1 VENFV
6 RLKTKKALEICMLN
20 PNSNAFNKISNLVSA
35 SLQKLSDISKPRFKF
50 FSSVFEL
57 WLGLP
62 LRYTMLNLGR
72 IGGYCEK
79 SIRLHFEKLFDFV
92 GFNTALIKKS
102 CGKELIAAFDPS
114 YIPKSGK
121 QTPGLGRWW
130 SGKDQ
135 CTLKGLE
142 ISSLAIVDTAAGT
155 AMSLEAVQTPSK
167 EVLQAKKQ
175 NLVSHYVSI
184 IKKQMPTLKSM
195 VKYLAADGYF
205 MKHDFI
211 VPLLNE
217 GLHVITK
224 MRPDAN
230 LRYPYSGT
238 KKSGRGRPKAYDGK
252 VDCNNI
258 DKRRIKKFDEDED
271 TVYYSGIVYCM
282 ALKQLVRIV
291 YLQDKKTKRYEIFVC
306 TDTLLMAELI
316 LKYYRLR
323 FQIEFLLRDAKQH
336 CGLEECQARS
346 GNKLCFHF
354 NMALSAVSVAKAAL
368 WLSLPK
374 KKREAF
380 SMRNIKLMYYNKM
393 ITDRIFSNLALD
405 LNCKKI
411 KQLYDQC
418 LDIGALAA

>member
-1 VENFV
+1 
-6 RLKTKKALEICMLN
+6 MLN
-20 PNSNAFNKISNLVSA
+20 PNSNAFNKISDLVNA
-35 SLQKLSDISKPRFKF
+35 SLQKLSNISKPRFKF
-50 FSSVFEL
+50 FSTVFEL
-57 WLGLP
+57 WLALP
-62 LRYTMLNLGR
+62 VRYTMLNLGR
-72 IGGYCEK
+72 IGSYSEK

-92 GFNTALIKKS
+92 SFNSALIKKS

-121 QTPGLGRWW
+121 RTYGLGRWW

-142 ISSLAIVDTAAGT
+142 ISCLSIVDVAAGT

-167 EVLQAKKQ
+167 EILQAKKQ

-184 IKKQMPTLKSM
+184 IKKQVPVLKPM

-211 VPLLNE
+211 VPLLAE

-230 LRYPYSGT
+230 LRYPYSGA
-238 KKSGRGRPKAYDGK
+238 KKSGRGRPRAYDGK
-252 VDCNNI
+252 VDCNNM
-258 DKRRIKKFDEDED
+258 DRRRIKKFEEDGQF
-271 TVYYSGIVYCM
+271 VYYSGIVYCI
-282 ALKQLVRIV
+282 ALKQLARIV
-291 YLQDKKTKRYEIFVC
+291 YLQDKQTRRYEIFLC
-306 TDTLLMAELI
+306 TDTLIKPGLI
-316 LKYYRLR
+316 MKYYRLR
-323 FQIEFLLRDAKQH
+323 FQIEFLIRDAKQH

-346 GNKLCFHF
+346 ENKLYFHF
-354 NMALSAVSVAKAAL
+354 NMALSSVSVAKAAV

-374 KKREAF
+374 EKREAF

-393 ITDRIFSNLALD
+393 MAERIFSNLALD

-411 KQLYDQC
+411 KRLYYQC
-418 LDIGALAA
+418 LDIGRLAA

>member
-1 VENFV
+1 
-6 RLKTKKALEICMLN
+6 MLN
-20 PNSNAFNKISNLVSA
+20 PNSNAFNKIRSLVTA

-50 FSSVFEL
+50 FSTVFEL
-57 WLGLP
+57 WLALP
-62 LRYTMLNLGR
+62 VRYTMLNLGR
-72 IGGYCEK
+72 IGDYSEK
-79 SIRLHFEKLFDFV
+79 SIRLHFEKPFDFV
-92 GFNTALIKKS
+92 LFNAELIKKS

-142 ISSLAIVDTAAGT
+142 ISSLAIVDVAAGT

-167 EVLQAKKQ
+167 EILQAKKQ

-184 IKKQMPTLKSM
+184 IKKQLPTLKPM
-195 VKYLAADGYF
+195 IKYLAADGYF

-211 VPLLNE
+211 DPLLKE

-230 LRYPYSGT
+230 LRYPYNGVRKT
-238 KKSGRGRPKAYDGK
+238 GRGRPRAYDSK
-252 VDCNNI
+252 VDCSNI
-258 DKRRIKKFDEDED
+258 DKRRIKRFAEDED
-271 TVYYSGIVYCM
+271 AVYYSGIVYCM

-291 YLQDKKTKRYEIFVC
+291 YLQDKRTKRYEIFVC
-306 TDTLLMAELI
+306 TDTSLKPELI

-346 GNKLCFHF
+346 ENKLYFHF
-354 NMALSAVSVAKAAL
+354 NMALSTVSVAKAAV

-374 KKREAF
+374 EKREAF
-380 SMRNIKLMYYNKM
+380 SMRNIKLMYYNK
-393 ITDRIFSNLALD
+393 ILTERIFSNLALD

-411 KQLYDQC
+411 KQLYHQC
-418 LDIGALAA
+418 LDIGQLAA

>member
-1 VENFV
+1 M
-6 RLKTKKALEICMLN
+6 ALEICMLN
-20 PNSNAFNKISNLVSA
+20 SNSNAFNKISGLVNA
-35 SLQKLSDISKPRFKF
+35 SLQKLSNISKPRFKF
-50 FSSVFEL
+50 FSTVFEL

-62 LRYTMLNLGR
+62 VRYTMLNLGR
-72 IGGYCEK
+72 LGDYSEK
-79 SIRLHFEKLFDFV
+79 SIRLHFEKLFDFAS
-92 GFNTALIKKS
+92 FNAALIKKS

-121 QTPGLGRWW
+121 QTYGLGRWW

-142 ISSLAIVDTAAGT
+142 ISCLSIVDAWAGT

-167 EVLQAKKQ
+167 EVLKAKKQ
-175 NLVSHYVSI
+175 NLISHYAGI
-184 IKKQMPTLKSM
+184 ISKQVPQLKLM
-195 VKYLAADGYF
+195 VKYLVADGYF

-211 VPLLNE
+211 VPLLKE

-224 MRPDAN
+224 MRPDAD
-230 LRYPYSGT
+230 LRYTYSGP
-238 KKSGRGRPKAYDGK
+238 KQSRRGRPKLYDGK

-258 DKRRIKKFDEDED
+258 DKRRIKKFYEDQQAA
-271 TVYYSGIVYCM
+271 YYSGIVYCM
-282 ALKQLVRIV
+282 ALKQSVRIV
-291 YLQDKKTKRYEIFVC
+291 YLQDKQTRRYEIFLC
-306 TDTLLMAELI
+306 TDTLIKPELI
-316 LKYYRLR
+316 IKYYRLR
-323 FQIEFLLRDAKQH
+323 FQIEFLIRDAKQY

-346 GNKLCFHF
+346 ENKLYFHF

-374 KKREAF
+374 EKREAF

-393 ITDRIFSNLALD
+393 MTDRIFSNLALE

-411 KQLYDQC
+411 KRLYNQC
-418 LDIGALAA
+418 LNIGRLAA

>member
-1 VENFV
+1 
-6 RLKTKKALEICMLN
+6 MLN
-20 PNSNAFNKISNLVSA
+20 PKSNAFNKIGDLVSA

-50 FSSVFEL
+50 FSTVFEL
-57 WLGLP
+57 WLALP
-62 LRYTMLNLGR
+62 VRYTILNLAR
-72 IGGYCEK
+72 MGGYSEK
-79 SIRLHFEKLFDFV
+79 SFRLHFEKFFDFV
-92 GFNTALIKKS
+92 SFNAGLIKKS

-121 QTPGLGRWW
+121 QTYGLGRWW

-135 CTLKGLE
+135 RTLKGLE
-142 ISSLAIVDTAAGT
+142 ISCLSIVDTAAAT

-167 EVLQAKKQ
+167 KVLQSRKQ

-184 IKKQMPTLKSM
+184 ITKQMPTLKSM

-211 VPLLNE
+211 APLRKK

-230 LRYPYSGT
+230 LRYPHNGPRKTS
-238 KKSGRGRPKAYDGK
+238 RGRPKAYDGK
-252 VDCNNI
+252 VDCTNI

-271 TVYYSGIVYCM
+271 AVYYSGIVYCM

-291 YLQDKKTKRYEIFVC
+291 YLQDKQTRRHEIFVC
-306 TDTLLMAELI
+306 TDGLLKPDLI

-323 FQIEFLLRDAKQH
+323 YQIEFLIRDAKQH
-336 CGLEECQARS
+336 SGLEECQARS
-346 GNKLCFHF
+346 ENKLYFHF
-354 NMALSAVSVAKAAL
+354 NMALSAVSVAKAAV

-380 SMRNIKLMYYNKM
+380 SMRNIKLMYYNKIM
-393 ITDRIFSNLALD
+393 TERIFSNLALD

-411 KQLYDQC
+411 KQLYYQC
-418 LDIGALAA
+418 LDIGQLAA

>member
-1 VENFV
+1 M
-6 RLKTKKALEICMLN
+6 ALEICMLN
-20 PNSNAFNKISNLVSA
+20 SNSNAFNKISDLVNA
-35 SLQKLSDISKPRFKF
+35 SLQKMSTISKPRFKF
-50 FSSVFEL
+50 FSTVFEL

-62 LRYTMLNLGR
+62 VRYTLLNLGR
-72 IGGYCEK
+72 FGDYSEK
-79 SIRLHFEKLFDFV
+79 SMRLHFEKFFDF
-92 GFNTALIKKS
+92 GSFNAAVIKKS
-102 CGKELIAAFDPS
+102 CGEELIAAFDPS

-121 QTPGLGRWW
+121 QTYGLGRWW

-135 CTLKGLE
+135 CALKGLE
-142 ISSLAIVDTAAGT
+142 ISCLSIIDVAAGT

-184 IKKQMPTLKSM
+184 IKKQLPALKPM

-205 MKHDFI
+205 MKRDFI
-211 VPLLNE
+211 VPLLAE

-230 LRYPYSGT
+230 LIYPYNGAN
-238 KKSGRGRPKAYDGK
+238 KSGRGRPRAYDGK

-258 DKRRIKKFDEDED
+258 DKRRIKKFDEDEQAF
-271 TVYYSGIVYCM
+271 YYSGIVYSM
-282 ALKQLVRIV
+282 ALKQVVRIV
-291 YLQDKKTKRYEIFVC
+291 YLQDKQTRRYEIFLC
-306 TDTLLMAELI
+306 TDTLIKPELI
-316 LKYYRLR
+316 MKYYRLR
-323 FQIEFLLRDAKQH
+323 FQIEFLIRDAKQH

-346 GNKLCFHF
+346 ENKLYFHF
-354 NMALSAVSVAKAAL
+354 NMALSAVSGAKAAV

-374 KKREAF
+374 ENREPF
-380 SMRNIKLMYYNKM
+380 SMRNIKLMYYNKI
-393 ITDRIFSNLALD
+393 ITERIFSNLALD

-411 KQLYDQC
+411 KRLYNQC

>member
-1 VENFV
+1 
-6 RLKTKKALEICMLN
+6 MLI
-20 PNSNAFNKISNLVSA
+20 PNSNAFDKISDLVNA

-50 FSSVFEL
+50 FSTVFEL
-57 WLGLP
+57 WLALP
-62 LRYTMLNLGR
+62 VRYTMLNLARLGS
-72 IGGYCEK
+72 YSEK

-92 GFNTALIKKS
+92 SFNSTLIKTS
-102 CGKELIAAFDPS
+102 CGKQLIAVFDPS

-142 ISSLAIVDTAAGT
+142 ISCLSIVDTSAGT

-167 EVLQAKKQ
+167 EVLLAKKQ

-184 IKKQMPTLKSM
+184 ITKQMPTLKPM

-211 VPLLNE
+211 VPLLRE

-230 LRYPYSGT
+230 LRYPYNGA

-252 VDCNNI
+252 IDCNNI
-258 DKRRIKKFDEDED
+258 DKRRIKKFDEDKD
-271 TVYYSGIVYCM
+271 AVYYSAIVYCM

-291 YLQDKKTKRYEIFVC
+291 YLRDKQTKRYEIFVC
-306 TDTLLMAELI
+306 TDTKLKPELI

-323 FQIEFLLRDAKQH
+323 FQIEFLIRDAKQH

-346 GNKLCFHF
+346 ENKLYFHF
-354 NMALSAVSVAKAAL
+354 NLALSAVSVAKAAV

-380 SMRNIKLMYYNKM
+380 SMRNIKLMYYNKLM
-393 ITDRIFSNLALD
+393 TERIFSNLALD
-405 LNCKKI
+405 LNCRKI
-411 KQLYDQC
+411 KQLYYQC
-418 LDIGALAA
+418 LDIGRLAA

>member
-1 VENFV
+1 
-6 RLKTKKALEICMLN
+6 MLN
-20 PNSNAFNKISNLVSA
+20 SNSNAFNKISGLVNA
-35 SLQKLSDISKPRFKF
+35 SLQKLSDINKPRFKF
-50 FSSVFEL
+50 FFTVFEL
-57 WLGLP
+57 WLALP
-62 LRYTMLNLGR
+62 VRYTMLNLGR
-72 IGGYCEK
+72 LGIYSEK
-79 SIRLHFEKLFDFV
+79 SIRLHFEKLFDFSS
-92 GFNTALIKKS
+92 FNAALIKKS

-142 ISSLAIVDTAAGT
+142 ISSLAIVDVVAGT

-167 EVLQAKKQ
+167 DILQAKKQ

-184 IKKQMPTLKSM
+184 IKKQLPTLKPM

-211 VPLLNE
+211 IPLLTE

-230 LRYPYSGT
+230 LRYPYSGVR
-238 KKSGRGRPKAYDGK
+238 KNGRGRPRAYDSK
-252 VDCNNI
+252 VDCSHI
-258 DKRRIKKFDEDED
+258 DKRRIKRFAADEDA
-271 TVYYSGIVYCM
+271 VYYSGIVYCM

-306 TDTLLMAELI
+306 TDTLLKPELI

-323 FQIEFLLRDAKQH
+323 FQIEFLIRDAKQH

-346 GNKLCFHF
+346 ENKLYFHF
-354 NMALSAVSVAKAAL
+354 NMALSAVSVAKAAV

-380 SMRNIKLMYYNKM
+380 SMRNIKLMYYNKI
-393 ITDRIFSNLALD
+393 ITERIFSSANWRID